1 MSNFIKKGA
10 NFSAG
15 TKFTGIYNFGSRSSI
30 PSTMFVISMFYLF
43 RVLIFIK
50 TGHIAILRPSDIL
63 TILSQFAEVFNFGS
77 RSSIANIIFMINKL
91 DLR

>member
-1 MSNFIKKGA
+1 MLGPNLPEFIILGQDHQLCLC
-10 NFSAG
+10 
-15 TKFTGIYNFGSRSSI
+15 
-30 PSTMFVISMFYLF
+30 TMFIISMFYLF

-50 TGHIAILRPSDIL
+50 IGHIAILRPSDIL